1 MGLLDFASSMG
12 KKLFDSDDDAP
23 EKIKAAI
30 EQDNPGVR
38 DLNVG
43 FSGGKVS
50 LSGSA
55 ESSEAMEKA
64 VLIAGNTQGVSDVDI
79 GSLDAPQPEPNIEYY
94 TIQSGDTLSK
104 IAKQYLGD
112 AMAYTK
118 IFDANREVIKDPD
131 LIYPGQ
137 KIRIP
142 MGGAK
147 LT

>member
-12 KKLFDSDDDAP
+12 KKLFDSDDEAP
-23 EKIKAAI
+23 DKIKAAI
-30 EQDNPGVR
+30 EQDNPGVS
-38 DLNVG
+38 DLNVDY
-43 FSGGKVS
+43 SDGKVS

-55 ESSEAMEKA
+55 ESAEAMEKA
-64 VLIAGNTQGVSDVDI
+64 VLIAGNTQGVSDVDV
-79 GSLDAPQPEPNIEYY
+79 GSLDAPQPEANIEYY

-118 IFDANREVIKDPD
+118 IFEANREVIKDPD

-142 MGGAK
+142 LGDAK
-147 LT
+147 IA